1 MMANGLTTSMSTPN
15 ANAAL
20 NWISKRSRRLSMPN
34 GEGIRAFLTGV
45 LVASI
50 KHNLEYQI
58 SIIGG
63 DNEQGELIFMT
74 PDGNWNVKL
83 EVSF

>member
-1 MMANGLTTSMSTPN
+1 
-15 ANAAL
+15 
-20 NWISKRSRRLSMPN
+20 MPN
-34 GEGIRAFLTGV
+34 GEGIPDPRFEQADRFRAFLTGV